1 MSWKLV
7 GGYGVTNCVGF
18 DIYRNE
24 EEDLWGVKPWKEDA
38 DIELAS
44 LDEYHDE
51 PVLIYEGW
59 TIPLG
64 EVIRVEG
71 SEEVVEDAIE
81 DESINPDTVEVTIDF
96 WDLRELCIKND
107 WFTCGT
113 STQYSKLF
121 DMAEAGATIHDLAL
135 IIWICSDEVPIETI
149 KERLWEIAEER

>member
-7 GGYGVTNCVGF
+7 GGYGVTNCLGV

-24 EEDLWGVKPWKEDA
+24 EEDLWGVKPWKEGA

-51 PVLIYEGW
+51 PVLMYGDW

-64 EVIRVEG
+64 EVIRVENP
-71 SEEVVEDAIE
+71 EEVVEDDAE
-81 DESINPDTVEVTIDF
+81 EESVNIDTVEVTIDF
-96 WDLRELCIKND
+96 WDLRGLCIKNN

-113 STQYSKLF
+113 PTQYSKLF
-121 DMAEAGATIHDLAL
+121 EMAEARATIHDLAL
-135 IIWICSDEVPIETI
+135 IIWICSDEVPMETI
-149 KERLWEIAEER
+149 KEGLWEIAEER

>member
-71 SEEVVEDAIE
+71 SEEVVED
-81 DESINPDTVEVTIDF
+81 TT
-96 WDLRELCIKND
+96 
-107 WFTCGT
+107 
-113 STQYSKLF
+113 
-121 DMAEAGATIHDLAL
+121 
-135 IIWICSDEVPIETI
+135 
-149 KERLWEIAEER
+149 